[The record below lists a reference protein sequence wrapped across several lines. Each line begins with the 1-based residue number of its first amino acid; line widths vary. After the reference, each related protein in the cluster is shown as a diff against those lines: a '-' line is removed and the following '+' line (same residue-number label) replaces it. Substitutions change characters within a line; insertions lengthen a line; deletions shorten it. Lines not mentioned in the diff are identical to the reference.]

1 MTILAPVEARILLR
15 ILERAGFRST
25 RAAAHA
31 ACLMR
36 PGRTIPV
43 TVPLSGDL
51 QEDVVRQKLRA
62 AGLTPTEY
70 MAYYEVLREEDPTL
84 GR

>member
-15 ILERAGFRST
+15 ILERAGFHRT
-25 RAAAHA
+25 RATAHA

-36 PGRTIPV
+36 TGHPTPV
-43 TVPLSGDL
+43 TMPLSGDL
-51 QEDVVRQKLRA
+51 QEDIVRQKLRA
-62 AGLTPTEY
+62 AGLMPTEY
-70 MAYYEVLREEDPTL
+70 MAFFSLLREEDSSL

>member
-1 MTILAPVEARILLR
+1 MSILAPVEARILLR
-15 ILERAGFRST
+15 ILERAGFRAT
-25 RAAAHA
+25 RTTGHA

-36 PGRTIPV
+36 SGRATPV

-62 AGLTPTEY
+62 AGLMPTEY
-70 MAYYEVLREEDPTL
+70 MAYYEVLRDEDPSL

>member
-25 RAAAHA
+25 RATAHA

-36 PGRTIPV
+36 SAHPTPV

-62 AGLTPTEY
+62 AGLMPTEY
-70 MAYYEVLREEDPTL
+70 MAYYDVLREEDPSL